1 MSNKNNTSISI
12 VIPNYNGRD
21 LLEKN
26 IPSLLSALKSFD
38 FEIIV
43 VDDCS
48 TDDSVKFLKNSYPNI
63 IVIKSNKNQGFST
76 TCNKGI
82 YASKNQFLCLSN
94 TDVTFTEN
102 YFNKALPYFKEP
114 NVFAVKGDIINYTD
128 NKNNIVNKEATS
140 LLYFKRGFLRF
151 NQKIKPDPK
160 TFTGEINGQFVFL
173 GSCFVCSRE
182 KMLELNGYN
191 EIFSPFYWEDADLA
205 IRALRKNYK
214 LIYAPECEIFHQT
227 SSTIS
232 RNRSNIRRR
241 VTSNRNKFIFTWLH
255 LHKPRNIIQHILFT
269 LLSLFSRWIIFDWKY
284 YYSFI
289 WAMSRFIKYK
299 LIRKKH
305 HGV

>member
-1 MSNKNNTSISI
+1 MSNKYHTSISVI
-12 VIPNYNGRD
+12 IPNYNGHD

-26 IPSLLSALKSFD
+26 IPSLLSALNNLD

-48 TDDSVKFLKNSYPNI
+48 TDDSVQFLKESYPDI
-63 IVIKSNKNQGFST
+63 IIIKNNKNQGFSA

-82 YASKNQFLCLSN
+82 FASKKHLLCLTN
-94 TDVTFTEN
+94 TDVTFTED
-102 YFNKALPYFKEP
+102 YFSNAFPYFQNP
-114 NVFAVKGDIINYTD
+114 DVFAVKGDIINYTN
-128 NKNNIVNKEATS
+128 NKTNIVNKEATS
-140 LLYFKRGFLRF
+140 LLYYKRGFLRF
-151 NQKIKPDPK
+151 NQRIKPDTNK
-160 TFTGEINGQFVFL
+160 FTGNINGQFVLL
-173 GSCFVCSRE
+173 GCCFVCTRE
-182 KMLELNGYN
+182 IMLELNGYN

-241 VTSNRNKFIFTWLH
+241 LTSNRNKFLFTWLH
-255 LHKPRNIIQHILFT
+255 LHKPLNIVQHILFT
-269 LLSLFSRWIIFDWKY
+269 ILSLFSRWIILDWKY

-289 WAMSRFIKYK
+289 WAVTRFIKYK
-299 LIRKKH
+299 IIRTK
-305 HGV
+305 VS